1 MTLND
6 YYMVYDAAHEDHE
19 VELVQL
25 KKAKK
30 EYNLEEEDSMIK
42 SLKEFKAALLTQFE
56 IHASGDTPDF
66 ELTAEQK
73 GSVKKILD
81 KTICKVP
88 QKNKGDVLCFAD
100 FLNLTGNIV
109 ILASKFFLETSY
121 MRKME
126 RREFLTAKDFVNY
139 SKSVQAY
146 QKKLKQYR
154 TLVAN
159 AVT

>member
-56 IHASGDTPDF
+56 IHASSETPDF

-73 GSVKKILD
+73 GTVKKILD

-88 QKNKGDVLCFAD
+88 
-100 FLNLTGNIV
+100 
-109 ILASKFFLETSY
+109 
-121 MRKME
+121 
-126 RREFLTAKDFVNY
+126 
-139 SKSVQAY
+139 
-146 QKKLKQYR
+146 
-154 TLVAN
+154 
-159 AVT
+159 